1 MFQYYQYYMSDLS
14 WGMMIRSPLTM
25 DVEEHPLVNRNELVS
40 VVLITRSE
48 EEEGSDDSQPDVLF
62 KTPSKHLVMLTT

>member
-1 MFQYYQYYMSDLS
+1 
-14 WGMMIRSPLTM
+14 M
-25 DVEEHPLVNRNELVS
+25 DVEEHPLVNRIEFVS
-40 VVLITRSE
+40 VLLITRSE